1 MVGTKILLRTTLVS
15 ALIGGLMLV
24 SITPKTLADDRD
36 SCYRNVQKWEQK
48 LDRDIDRH
56 GVNSRQANHD
66 RHELGEARESCQR
79 RFGNDWR
86 ERYNYGHDRGYDYDR
101 DYDRDRR

>member
-36 SCYRNVQKWEQK
+36 SCYRNVQNWEQK

-56 GVNSRQANHD
+56 GVSSRQANQD

-86 ERYNYGHDRGYDYDR
+86 EHYNSDRDR
-101 DYDRDRR
+101 DYDRDQR